1 MSRLLPLL
9 FCCVALSCVTDK
21 PLEDAPMAPQS
32 PDKISAPK
40 STQKPA
46 AEAESAREAPIP
58 HPSADCQTLPSG
70 IKLPH
75 YISGSSV
82 IVIGFLKTCQTMDGQ
97 EGFQRGS
104 SWTALGFPC
113 TAGRGRIDKK
123 GSENVPSVVTFHLQN
138 SCPMQPGRPEDV
150 EMLVRQKLAIP
161 ADSHLIAYYP
171 LAVDYWEFVDYTEQ
185 DVGFRPELYAPTSIS
200 QGWQKFST
208 KSEALKIRL
217 FGRENAWEP
226 GKKLYEVEA
235 LLLPE
240 SRNTFRVQVQSARSL
255 DEASKS
261 AIRERCD
268 GLRPKRDCAQFFGP

>member
-21 PLEDAPMAPQS
+21 PLEDAPIAPQS
-32 PDKISAPK
+32 PDKSSAPE

-46 AEAESAREAPIP
+46 ATVESAREAPIP

-70 IKLPH
+70 VKLPH

-161 ADSHLIAYYP
+161 VDSHLIAYYP

-185 DVGFRPELYAPTSIS
+185 DIGFRPELYMPTSIS

-208 KSEALKIRL
+208 KSEPLKIRL

-235 LLLPE
+235 HLLPE
-240 SRNTFRVQVQSARSL
+240 GRSTFRVQVQSARSL

-261 AIRERCD
+261 AVRERCD
-268 GLRPKRDCAQFFGP
+268 ALRPKRDCAQFFGP